1 MPRSPASF
9 ATSRP
14 EAKVAIEDISDLHPG
29 MKGEVHS
36 TSYKQSVIP
45 LIHGKVANVSADR
58 LTDGKTGNTYQV
70 IEVSVDAEELAS
82 SPEIQLYPGM
92 PATVMVTTEERT
104 ALDYLIG
111 PLVVSSDRSFRQK

>member
-1 MPRSPASF
+1 
-9 ATSRP
+9 
-14 EAKVAIEDISDLHPG
+14 

-111 PLVVSSDRSFRQK
+111 PLVVSSDRSFR